1 MIKDFKKQLYI
12 GALLHDIG
20 KFWQRADDD
29 LSSTKHDK
37 LSASFLNQFFPDQ
50 LINFIAAKHHKSEIK
65 NTDGP
70 AEHVALARIVC
81 EADSLTSGEREED
94 KQQIIQDPIYCILTK
109 VDNKKLQP
117 QLKEQPICSLTAE
130 DYQFPVGELER
141 QVFIKD
147 YKNSW
152 VKFVKDFEKADK
164 DNIESL
170 FYLSKKYLWCIPSSS
185 WKTVP
190 DVSLHE
196 HSRLTAAISLC
207 MMNYF
212 DDNKIEL
219 KGLNS
224 SKIENRNE
232 ERYILLCLDITG
244 IQKFI
249 YNIAHSG
256 ASKALKGRSFLIQ
269 QFLDTISKKLVSE
282 KYLDLSIANI
292 LYCSGGKA
300 YIIAQ
305 KTENAINVIE
315 SFQKSVEEQLM
326 KEYFGELGVVIG
338 YVSLNGSDF
347 LNDKLSKKSK
357 ITEKWDEVSKV
368 TEQNKYRKF
377 SGIINEN
384 FFEAIEP
391 GGDVIR
397 CSATSVDLCTKNDI
411 LKDHDK
417 KEVSIG
423 SENNFIEH
431 YTKYGKLYE
440 ILKEDKISGIE
451 NDFISEEQFKSQVIG
466 FKLRNGMKAIKE
478 NAGADGIDILGLDSV
493 EILPRKDDDCQDK
506 ILINSDD
513 IANTNSKGFKFYG
526 GNWLPARDF
535 NDLLENLDFGF
546 KRMGVLRMDVDNL
559 GHIFKSGLGDG
570 ATISRIVQL
579 SMMLDFFFSNYLNSL
594 RDKFWDANQGITDE
608 KTDYPL
614 REMMQIVYSGGD
626 DVFITGFWAVLPD
639 VAKWIND
646 EFLKFAGGNKNFTI
660 SAGIYIFPNKYPIY
674 KAAEIAG
681 EFEEDA
687 KSFQRIVNGNEIRKD
702 AISFL
707 GYSISW
713 NDFAIIRPI
722 IKELHRLIKDKKLS
736 KSFLNKLQSIYAEF
750 EINKHNLWSSWRWHA
765 VYSLSRYA
773 KQYEK
778 HHETKSFIEK
788 LSADLFLSNKTEQ
801 DFIKLL
807 NLLAT
812 WAEYLTRKEK

>member
-20 KFWQRADDD
+20 KFWQRADED
-29 LSSTKHDK
+29 LQSTKHDK

-70 AEHVALARIVC
+70 AENVALARIVC

-94 KQQIIQDPIYCILTK
+94 KLQTIQDPIISILTK
-109 VDNKKLQP
+109 VDTKDLKP
-117 QLKEQPICSLTAE
+117 KVKEQPISSFNASE
-130 DYQFPVGELER
+130 YKFPVGDIDR
-141 QVFIKD
+141 RMFISD

-152 VKFVKDFEKADK
+152 SKFVKDFEKADK
-164 DNIESL
+164 DNIETL

-212 DDNKIEL
+212 DDNKTEL
-219 KGLNS
+219 KNLNS
-224 SKIENRNE
+224 NIIENRND

-269 QFLDTISKKLVSE
+269 QYLDTISKKLVSE
-282 KYLDLSIANI
+282 KYLNLSVANI

-305 KTENAINVIE
+305 KTENSLKIID
-315 SFQKSVEEQLM
+315 SFKKSIEEQLM
-326 KEYFGELGVVIG
+326 REYFGELGVVIG
-338 YVSLNGSDF
+338 YVPLKGSDF
-347 LNDKLSKKSK
+347 LNDKSTKKSK

-368 TEQNKYRKF
+368 TEQNKFRKF
-377 SGIINEN
+377 SGIINES
-384 FFEAIEP
+384 FFDAIEP

-411 LKDHDK
+411 LKEHSK
-417 KEVSIG
+417 KELSIG
-423 SENNFIEH
+423 SENNFVEH
-431 YTKYGKLYE
+431 VTKYGKLYE
-440 ILKEDKISGIE
+440 ILEDDKISRVE
-451 NDFISEEQFKSQVIG
+451 NDFISEEQFKAQVIG
-466 FKLRNGMKAIKE
+466 FKLRNGMRAIKE
-478 NAGADGIDILGLDSV
+478 NAGINGIDILGLDSI
-493 EILPRKDDDCQDK
+493 EILPKRDEECSDK

-513 IANTNSKGFKFYG
+513 ITNTKSKGFKFYG

-535 NDLLENLDFGF
+535 NELLDGIDFGF
-546 KRMGVLRMDVDNL
+546 KKLGVLRMDVDNL
-559 GHIFKSGLGDG
+559 GLIFKSGLGDG

-579 SMMLDFFFSNYLNSL
+579 SMMLDFFFSNYLNLL
-594 RDKFWDANQGITDE
+594 RDKYWEPIQGVVNE
-608 KTDYPL
+608 KTEYPL
-614 REMMQIVYSGGD
+614 REMMQIVYAGGD

-674 KAAEIAG
+674 KAAETAG
-681 EFEEDA
+681 EFENQA
-687 KSFQRIVNGNEIRKD
+687 KNFIRIIEGNEIRKD

-707 GYSISW
+707 GYALSW
-713 NDFAIIRPI
+713 NDFAVIRSYV
-722 IKELHRLIKDKKLS
+722 KDLHKLIKSKYLS
-736 KSFLNKLQSIYAEF
+736 KSFLNKLQNIYSEF
-750 EINKHNLWSSWRWHA
+750 ERNKGNLWSSWRWNA
-765 VYSLSRYA
+765 AYSLSRYS

-778 HHETKSFIEK
+778 HPETKTFIEK
-788 LSADLFLSNKTEQ
+788 LSAQLFISSITEQ